1 MSDDFLL
8 WLGVV
13 AVSGAIGLFVG
24 GISTAYTSRTRR
36 RLRHQRLA
44 GFMSGPAVAPPE
56 RTGAY
61 LQGRVERLIEGV
73 AVVALTG
80 PGNGGQRLTIPD
92 TGQYVVGDRVTVYE
106 YADGT
111 WRPSVVGPSW
121 DRVTS

>member
-13 AVSGAIGLFVG
+13 ATSGGIGLLVG
-24 GISTAYTSRTRR
+24 VISTAYTRWTRR

-44 GFMSGPAVAPPE
+44 AFMSGPAVDPPE

-61 LQGRVERLIEGV
+61 LQGRVVLLIEGV

-80 PGNGGQRLTIPD
+80 PGNGGQRMTIPD

-121 DRVTS
+121 DRVTP